1 MNYDI
6 VSRGVIPSSR
16 YTYGISYYLLLIM
29 AIIMLASIS
38 LKIAKIKISNYKKTT
53 YKYQINYMLF
63 FILSFFKF
71 IYNILFNFKL

>member
-16 YTYGISYYLLLIM
+16 YTYGISYYLLPIM
-29 AIIMLASIS
+29 AIIMLASIR
-38 LKIAKIKISNYKKTT
+38 LKIAKVKISNYKTT

-63 FILSFFKF
+63 FILSFSKF